1 MLALL
6 RTPMARCSNP
16 GPPWV
21 WPSARRP
28 AALSGS
34 LVRVTAPGETDS
46 RGRNALRGRRLSSD
60 AAKLDRWWVIRAMLS
75 TTAESV
81 ALLGRLVVGCAL
93 APRSTGRDRLPGD
106 RADSRAARSGLRPRA
121 RAASGVVAYSE
132 GTLPVP
138 APTGV
143 VDHHGA
149 RRSLV
154 GQLDQPVPGRWLMT
168 SAWPSLSGRRRR
180 WRFRYASEMS
190 RRRMWTRA
198 ASGRDPRR
206 CPDKCRWTVACHLR
220 FPCSAQ
226 RSVASRQLLPR
237 SGGDQRPPARGPVEQ
252 HKRSCDGRGVLI
264 RVVEDVATARD
275 HPAPKTRRPVA
286 GTTWPV
292 PWMWHRP
299 GRLPCCRTLTTGF
312 RVAAAGPMP
321 PPRSGSRPARP
332 GRRGCRRAGTR
343 PGSGNSGC
351 SRSWSRP
358 RGSR

>member
-1 MLALL
+1 
-6 RTPMARCSNP
+6 MARCSNP

-60 AAKLDRWWVIRAMLS
+60 AAKLDRWWVRAMSS

-81 ALLGRLVVGCAL
+81 AGLGRSVVGCAL
-93 APRSTGRDRLPGD
+93 APRSTGRHRLPGD

-121 RAASGVVAYSE
+121 RAASGVIAYSE

-168 SAWPSLSGRRRR
+168 SAWPSLSDRRRR
-180 WRFRYASEMS
+180 WRFRDASEMS
-190 RRRMWTRA
+190 RRRMWTRSA
-198 ASGRDPRR
+198 PGRDPRR
-206 CPDKCRWTVACHLR
+206 CPDKGRWTVACHLR

-226 RSVASRQLLPR
+226 RSVASRQLLPGP
-237 SGGDQRPPARGPVEQ
+237 GGDRCGPARGPAEQ
-252 HKRSCDGRGVLI
+252 GRCAGRGSERLKHAMGEPGNRQARRRHGRGGD
-264 RVVEDVATARD
+264 RV
-275 HPAPKTRRPVA
+275 
-286 GTTWPV
+286 
-292 PWMWHRP
+292 
-299 GRLPCCRTLTTGF
+299 GRGA
-312 RVAAAGPMP
+312 VG
-321 PPRSGSRPARP
+321 
-332 GRRGCRRAGTR
+332 GC
-343 PGSGNSGC
+343 
-351 SRSWSRP
+351 
-358 RGSR
+358 